1 MRHVVRLVLNRGGI
15 LCASLSRIMI
25 DVAEEFNLNYQRLVI
40 EEVDLDDPQFFAPA
54 AA

>member
-1 MRHVVRLVLNRGGI
+1 MKKMLAVLLGMC

-25 DVAEEFNLNYQRLVI
+25 DVVGEFNLNHQRLMI